1 MDKQIENE
9 SLSEDLL
16 YGTNSVDPALWECQE
31 YLYEYDPKEA
41 AQRISSRVAM
51 LDRAERWGVLG
62 AVLDEAEP
70 EYFWPIFLHWWPDI
84 EFPHRWENLA
94 DRLRDVHRAIPAYE
108 FMSGSNRAFF
118 DNLPNNIPIYRG
130 ASRKFALGI
139 SWTTDR
145 STAQWF
151 ARRYE
156 KNNSTVFSG
165 TVFKGHVWTVFTDRG
180 ESEILCDPVAVRLRK

>member
-51 LDRAERWGVLG
+51 LDRAERLGVLVV
-62 AVLDEAEP
+62 VLDEAEP
-70 EYFWPIFLHWWPDI
+70 EYFWPIFLRWWPDF
-84 EFPHRWENLA
+84 EFPHRWKNLA

-118 DNLPNNIPIYRG
+118 DNIPIHRG
-130 ASRKFALGI
+130 ASRNFALGI

-145 STAQWF
+145 SIARRF
-151 ARRYE
+151 ARRCG
-156 KNNSTVFSG
+156 KNDSSVFSG
-165 TVFKGHVWTVFTDRG
+165 TVFKRQCLGCIYGPR
-180 ESEILCDPVAVRLRK
+180 